1 MRTDVFSENP
11 ALHRYWY
18 AVARS
23 VDIMPGPIGITLL
36 GHHYVVYRSESGELT
51 AADDRCPHREARLSL
66 GSMVDG
72 VIQCA
77 YHGWCYDGTGR
88 CVRVPSSEPSV
99 PPPPKAQ
106 LALVHVTERY
116 GLVWVCPG
124 EPAEGIPD
132 IVEDANPL
140 FRRINSPVETW
151 STSATRM
158 VDNFV
163 DISHFPWVHVGT
175 FGRTQQTLVPKIE
188 LEPLDDFFFGYH
200 YEVQVNNPLSAA
212 VTSGQ
217 TLKVLTRSM
226 SSGFHLPFTVR
237 STISYET
244 GLEHILLLLSTP
256 VDDVTA
262 YFTFVV
268 WRNDDFSVSAEDVIQ
283 FDRRIGAEDKA
294 MLETVDGVLPL
305 DTTSTVSVQAD
316 KPSVEWRRRFKAL
329 LERPPL

>member
-1 MRTDVFSENP
+1 
-11 ALHRYWY
+11 
-18 AVARS
+18 
-23 VDIMPGPIGITLL
+23 
-36 GHHYVVYRSESGELT
+36 
-51 AADDRCPHREARLSL
+51 
-66 GSMVDG
+66 
-72 VIQCA
+72 
-77 YHGWCYDGTGR
+77 
-88 CVRVPSSEPSV
+88 
-99 PPPPKAQ
+99 
-106 LALVHVTERY
+106 VHVTERY

-132 IVEDANPL
+132 IAEDANPS

-151 STSATRM
+151 ATSATRM
-158 VDNFV
+158 ADNFV

-175 FGRTQQTLVPKIE
+175 FGRAQQTLVPKIE
-188 LEPLDDFFFGYH
+188 LEPLDDFFFGYR
-200 YEVQVNNPLSAA
+200 YEVQVNNPQSAA

-217 TLKVLTRSM
+217 TVKVLTRSM

-256 VDDVTA
+256 VDDVTS

-283 FDRRIGAEDKA
+283 FDRRIGAEDKV
-294 MLETVDGVLPL
+294 MLETVVGVLSL
-305 DTTSTVSVQAD
+305 DATATISVQAD

-329 LERPPL
+329 LDRQQL